1 MSNVLKI
8 LQYYTF
14 NLTYMEDENNFVI
27 EIRDH
32 IGNIFD
38 KVVSADDVIIIKN
51 MTNLG
56 GKNNG

>member
-1 MSNVLKI
+1 
-8 LQYYTF
+8 
-14 NLTYMEDENNFVI
+14 MEDENNFVI